1 MKRFIQFITLV
12 TCIITLSS
20 CNSIN
25 TNASAVSSNTDRQEN
40 SLNEEALEH
49 YEMMFKDS
57 WLFSPDSEVKIDV
70 SIIVKYGAKIPE
82 VATRIQEKI
91 TADVESMTGF
101 KVVSVNVKVQGV
113 EDNTESEI
121 EKSSEDI
128 AKNETT
134 EEE

>member
-1 MKRFIQFITLV
+1 IGGWVPIWET
-12 TCIITLSS
+12 IDI
-20 CNSIN
+20 
-25 TNASAVSSNTDRQEN
+25 E
-40 SLNEEALEH
+40 
-49 YEMMFKDS
+49 
-57 WLFSPDSEVKIDV
+57 LFSDLEGRRKKIILKRLLESE
-70 SIIVKYGAKIPE
+70 II
-82 VATRIQEKI
+82 
-91 TADVESMTGF
+91 SMTGF

>member
-1 MKRFIQFITLV
+1 MEENEVKNDIQITEDVVSVIAGIAMKDIEGVAKVATGFAGGISEAFGKKNLGKGV
-12 TCIITLSS
+12 KVE
-20 CNSIN
+20 IN
-25 TNASAVSSNTDRQEN
+25 E
-40 SLNEEALEH
+40 
-49 YEMMFKDS
+49 K
-57 WLFSPDSEVKIDV
+57 EVKIDV
-70 SIIVKYGAKIPE
+70 SIIVKYGVKIPE
-82 VATRIQEKI
+82 VATRIQQKI

-113 EDNTESEI
+113 ENNTESEI

>member
-1 MKRFIQFITLV
+1 MEENEAKNDIQITEDVVSVIAGIAMKDIEGVAKVAAGFAGGISEAFGKKNLGKGV
-12 TCIITLSS
+12 KVE
-20 CNSIN
+20 IN
-25 TNASAVSSNTDRQEN
+25 E
-40 SLNEEALEH
+40 
-49 YEMMFKDS
+49 K
-57 WLFSPDSEVKIDV
+57 EVKIDV
-70 SIIVKYGAKIPE
+70 SIIVKYGSKIPE

>member
-1 MKRFIQFITLV
+1 MKIVFLDAKTIGDDID
-12 TCIITLSS
+12 LSGYEALGEVIKYGFS
-20 CNSIN
+20 
-25 TNASAVSSNTDRQEN
+25 TA
-40 SLNEEALEH
+40 EEAAERA
-49 YEMMFKDS
+49 KDADV
-57 WLFSPDSEVKIDV
+57 LVINKVEINEKEVKIDV

>member
-1 MKRFIQFITLV
+1 MEENEAKNDIQITEDVVSVIAGIAMKDIEGVAKVAAGFAGGISEAFGKKNLGKGV
-12 TCIITLSS
+12 KVE
-20 CNSIN
+20 IN
-25 TNASAVSSNTDRQEN
+25 E
-40 SLNEEALEH
+40 
-49 YEMMFKDS
+49 K
-57 WLFSPDSEVKIDV
+57 EVKNDV